1 MCELRKVVLH
11 VAKNFGMPKVRH
23 LAYNGLGKHVMSY
36 NQSQY

>member
-1 MCELRKVVLH
+1 
-11 VAKNFGMPKVRH
+11 MPKVRH